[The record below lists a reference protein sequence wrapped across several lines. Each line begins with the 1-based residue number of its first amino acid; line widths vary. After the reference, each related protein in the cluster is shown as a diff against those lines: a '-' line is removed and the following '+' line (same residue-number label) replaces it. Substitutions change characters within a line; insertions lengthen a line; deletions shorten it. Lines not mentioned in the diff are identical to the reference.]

1 MNCEESTMWSRDGIF
16 RTCLRGIYSCSWKR
30 SREIKQKH
38 VCCWFSF
45 LLLVTVLSLGWMYI
59 CFAAYNDHDDVNW
72 KAFKTLSVWVNWY
85 MIVVILSA
93 VLASYCLLFL
103 VFSLVHISMKE
114 PLALHWLHKVLFM
127 VGLVIVVLGI
137 SGMSHYWKE
146 EWFTIYLSLQATAPF
161 LHLGAVGALT
171 IISWIV
177 FQSYYRAQSSVSKVS
192 IIGVFM
198 AVLVIV
204 FLSPLLIRS
213 PCLIDKLPPKPRL
226 VGHRGAPVLAPENTI
241 MSFNKSVECSVE
253 AFETDVQL
261 SKDKVPFLMHDHGE
275 RFLQRTTNV
284 DVVFPNRTY
293 NRSSDFTWEELQKL
307 NAGEWFIKT
316 NPFWSV
322 SSLSEK
328 DKALAREQKIPSLE
342 QLLQFAKEH
351 NTSLIFDLK
360 NEDEDVCNITFRT
373 IQNSNISHNLI
384 WWLPSMCRQNVK
396 KHAPDFRQV
405 YSNASSM
412 KLEYWQ
418 FLNVKYNALKTEGF
432 RLLDKNMTFNVWG
445 VNERWLFSLLWCAG
459 AGSVTTNTCHILKDM
474 SQPDWH
480 LAPYVYNIIW
490 ITTEVVSLLVMLTL
504 FFVQGKARNQIFVL
518 ESERTVPLLD
528 F

>member
-1 MNCEESTMWSRDGIF
+1 MWSRDGIF

-30 SREIKQKH
+30 SRESKQKH

-45 LLLVTVLSLGWMYI
+45 LLLVTILSLGWMYI

-72 KAFKTLSVWVNWY
+72 KAFSTLSVWVNWY

-93 VLASYCLLFL
+93 ISASYCLLFL
-103 VFSLVHISMKE
+103 VFSLVHISIKE

-127 VGLVIVVLGI
+127 FGLVIVVLGI
-137 SGMSHYWKE
+137 SGMSLHWKE

-171 IISWIV
+171 IISWVV

-198 AVLVIV
+198 AVLVII
-204 FLSPLLIRS
+204 FLSPLLICS
-213 PCLIDKLPPKPRL
+213 PCLIDTLPPKPRL

-241 MSFNKSVECSVE
+241 MSFSKSLECDVA

-275 RFLQRTTNV
+275 KFLQRTTNV

-293 NRSSDFTWEELQKL
+293 SSSSDFTWKELQQL

-360 NEDEDVCNITFRT
+360 NEDKDDCSITLKT
-373 IQNSNISHNLI
+373 ILDSGISRNLI
-384 WWLPSMCRQNVK
+384 WWLPSNCRRLENFTK
-396 KHAPDFRQV
+396 NASGFRQV
-405 YSNASSM
+405 YSNESIM
-412 KLEYWQ
+412 KLEDGQ
-418 FLNVKYNALKTEGF
+418 FLNVKYNALRTEGF
-432 RLLDKNMTFNVWG
+432 SLLKRNMT
-445 VNERWLFSLLWCAG
+445 VNMWVVNQRWLFSLLWCAG
-459 AGSVTTNTCHILKDM
+459 ASSVTTNMCHPFKDM

-490 ITTEVVSLLVMLTL
+490 ISTEVVSLLVILTL

-518 ESERTVPLLD
+518 ESERTVPLLNL
-528 F
+528 